1 MHICLVGSPLDLQH
15 NLPKPMSNQ
24 IKSASSHFGCLLTR
38 RGCSHGVFDFVKKP
52 VLLEPPYIPFPA
64 SFSAAKTRSRTPP
77 GRFPDISPTLVC
89 VLVPSEVRLKAVW
102 AVLDPRLGC
111 FRTILVVFGVSGT
124 NPGPTGPPISGMD
137 IPLSDGS
144 PCPPLLVCIQRLA
157 TSLHGL

>member
-1 MHICLVGSPLDLQH
+1 
-15 NLPKPMSNQ
+15 MSNQ
-24 IKSASSHFGCLLTR
+24 IKSASSHCGCLLTR

-124 NPGPTGPPISGMD
+124 IPGPTAPPSPEWI
-137 IPLSDGS
+137 S
-144 PCPPLLVCIQRLA
+144 PCRMAARAHLCWCVYSDLRRHCMGCESQNAYLNVCSSTRTHLR
-157 TSLHGL
+157 

>member
-1 MHICLVGSPLDLQH
+1 MAKYPSKLL
-15 NLPKPMSNQ
+15 SNQ

-124 NPGPTGPPISGMD
+124 NPGPTAPPISGMD